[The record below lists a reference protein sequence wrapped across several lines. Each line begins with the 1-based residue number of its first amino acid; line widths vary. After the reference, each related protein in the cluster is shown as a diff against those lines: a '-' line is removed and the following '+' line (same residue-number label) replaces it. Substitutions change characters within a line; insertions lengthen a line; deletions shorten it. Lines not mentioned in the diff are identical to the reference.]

1 MQSKRRENQA
11 RRKKRRDYNT
21 AGSQGDR
28 NGLLISRSSLLLS
41 LEKIG
46 EKQDSDDED
55 EDGEDDEEEEEDD
68 EDDDDDGEDEEEENQ
83 RRYDFRQ
90 RKTVVRYQAPLD
102 GIVSYNLLFCKHLS
116 I

>member
-1 MQSKRRENQA
+1 MQSKRTENQTD
-11 RRKKRRDYNT
+11 RKKRREYNT

-28 NGLLISRSSLLLS
+28 NGLLINLSSLLLS

-46 EKQDSDDED
+46 EKEDSDDED

-68 EDDDDDGEDEEEENQ
+68 EEDDGEDEEEENQ

-102 GIVSYNLLFCKHLS
+102 GIVSCNLFCKHLS